1 MQAAHDINSRMGG
14 MGGGGGGGGCMGQHT
29 LDNLQLHFVVSVVV
43 LSVANGVGRV

>member
-14 MGGGGGGGGCMGQHT
+14 GVCMGQHT